1 MKPIAF
7 AALLLAS
14 PAFAQDADEASVAAM
29 TAAILDVDCLVTA
42 ENGDAVLEA
51 SGLSEEETMSV
62 IATMYAAGSVA
73 LEADGSMKLIDEACE

>member
-1 MKPIAF
+1 MIRAIF
-7 AALLLAS
+7 ALTLLAA

-29 TAAILDVDCLVTA
+29 TAAILDVDSLVTA

>member
-1 MKPIAF
+1 MKHVAF
-7 AALLLAS
+7 AILLLAL

-29 TAAILDVDCLVTA
+29 TAAILDADCLVTA

>member
-1 MKPIAF
+1 MKRFVF
-7 AALLLAS
+7 ASLLLAA

-29 TAAILDVDCLVTA
+29 TAAIVDAGCFVTA

-62 IATMYAAGSVA
+62 IATMYAAGAVA
-73 LEADGSMKLIDEACE
+73 LEADGSMKLNNEACE